1 MGIVRDI
8 ITPILPVVLGIA
20 IGAGGQWLWQYKK
33 LTDAQAEVI
42 AAQGQRDQLI
52 AGLVVAQQ
60 ERVKAQAESKQS
72 RQGIYAR
79 NPDAKAWAV
88 QPIPADLAKR
98 VRDAARAAQSATGT
112 ASSTGLSESP

>member
-1 MGIVRDI
+1 MDRSLG
-8 ITPILPVVLGIA
+8 VVLLLLCGIA

-60 ERVKAQAESKQS
+60 ERVKAQQQARTS
-72 RQGIYAR
+72 RQAIYAKDTDAAAWARQPVPTAIAERVR
-79 NPDAKAWAV
+79 NAAKAAN
-88 QPIPADLAKR
+88 
-98 VRDAARAAQSATGT
+98 AASGINGQS
-112 ASSTGLSESP
+112 GLPEAP